1 MNPNSFQNVQSKW
14 IPEIRHYCAD
24 VPIVLVGTKI
34 DLRTDD
40 ATLKKL
46 QEKGQAPITREMG
59 EELKEKI
66 NAAAYTECSASN
78 QTGIQETFNAIIE
91 VHMRPIQ
98 DQLKEQRKAREA
110 EKKKK
115 KSICLLL

>member
-1 MNPNSFQNVQSKW
+1 M
-14 IPEIRHYCAD
+14 
-24 VPIVLVGTKI
+24 
-34 DLRTDD
+34 RTDEP
-40 ATLKKL
+40 TIKKL
-46 QEKGQAPITREMG
+46 QEKGQSPISKELG

-98 DQLKEQRKAREA
+98 DQLRAQRKEREEK

-115 KSICLLL
+115 KSICTLL